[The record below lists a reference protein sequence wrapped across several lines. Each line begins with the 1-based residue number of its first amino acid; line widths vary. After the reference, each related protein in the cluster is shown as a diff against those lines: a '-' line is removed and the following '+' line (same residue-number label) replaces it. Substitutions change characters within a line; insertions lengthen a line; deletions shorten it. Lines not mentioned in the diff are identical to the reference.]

1 MKRTINTTLVLIL
14 KNGKV
19 LLAQKKRGFAM
30 GTFNGIGGK
39 QDPGETIEQAMIRE
53 TQEEIGVTPTAF
65 KQVGLIRFDTWYKGE
80 RVDLN
85 LNIYTCTH
93 FAGEIIETEEMI
105 PEWFDMDK
113 IPFDAQRRF
122 LETTLRQVRE
132 HRDFDVLAHL
142 TFLMKSPY
150 NPVRAPLSF
159 DAHREVLDEILKTLA
174 QKGKGLE
181 MNTSG
186 VDRSV
191 GFLPT
196 IDFFRRFKELGGEI
210 VTVGSDAHRA
220 DRVGQYC
227 GDAAKML
234 GDIFGYVCTFQD
246 RTPIFHKM

>member
-53 TQEEIGVTPTAF
+53 TQEEIGVTPTTF

-113 IPFDAQRRF
+113 IPFDKMLPDDREWFPIVAAGNCVYGTVF
-122 LETTLRQVRE
+122 LQE
-132 HRDFDVLAHL
+132 D
-142 TFLMKSPY
+142 
-150 NPVRAPLSF
+150 
-159 DAHREVLDEILKTLA
+159 LKNSENNFGA
-174 QKGKGLE
+174 VSE
-181 MNTSG
+181 
-186 VDRSV
+186 
-191 GFLPT
+191 
-196 IDFFRRFKELGGEI
+196 KELKKEI
-210 VTVGSDAHRA
+210 EKLYGIKETEK
-220 DRVGQYC
+220 Q
-227 GDAAKML
+227 
-234 GDIFGYVCTFQD
+234 
-246 RTPIFHKM
+246 